1 MIEQRNEMQSELLS
15 RIDLIEAMVQEGRR
29 KFEYWGWSQVLWG
42 SAYLIAIGWMHWS
55 QSPNLAWPVT
65 MIAAAVIMIVV
76 SSRKKRVLP
85 ATAASRSVRAIW
97 IAVGTALFL
106 FCFSVGISGHFES
119 HTFLAAVE
127 ILLGVANLSSGL
139 ILRWRM
145 QLMVGIVWWVAAVA
159 TCFVRLAW
167 VLPILVA
174 ATLICMIGFG
184 LYLMYCDRRDRRR
197 RALAGASHA

>member
-1 MIEQRNEMQSELLS
+1 MNEAQESQNELLS
-15 RIDLIEAMVQEGRR
+15 RIDLIESMVLEGRR

-42 SAYLIAIGWMHWS
+42 SAYLIAIGWAYWS
-55 QSPNLAWPVT
+55 GSPNVAWPVT

-85 ATAASRSVRAIW
+85 ATASSRSIRAIW
-97 IAVGTALFL
+97 TVVGSALFL

-127 ILLGVANLSSGL
+127 VLLGVANLASAM
-139 ILRWRM
+139 ILRWRT
-145 QLMVGIVWWVAAVA
+145 QLVVGIVWWVAAVA